1 MQLLLIGVGGFA
13 GAIARALVDGWV
25 SAAAR
30 SSFPW
35 GTLAINTT
43 GSFALGLLFALTT
56 EHGPLPVELR
66 VPLGVGFLGAY
77 TTFST
82 YTLDSLRL
90 AEGGAWVPA
99 LANLGGSVVLGLVA
113 VAAGLAVG
121 RALT

>member
-35 GTLAINTT
+35 ATLAINTT
-43 GSFALGLLFALTT
+43 GSFALGLLFGLTADR
-56 EHGPLPVELR
+56 GPLPAELR

-90 AEGGAWVPA
+90 AEDGAWVAA

-113 VAAGLAVG
+113 VAAGLALG